1 MYINQVVNYPLS
13 PYQIHKLSKDG
24 NKLTVHLELYESYE
38 IVSEILKYGASVR
51 VLAPTSLA
59 TKIKEIAE
67 DIAKG
72 YK

>member
-1 MYINQVVNYPLS
+1 VN
-13 PYQIHKLSKDG
+13 
-24 NKLTVHLELYESYE
+24 LELYESYE

-59 TKIKEIAE
+59 NKIKGIAE
-67 DIAKG
+67 EIAKG